1 MENEDSHKLRA
12 ESWELR
18 TESWEPRATTYDPR
32 PKDKDPKMKTPSGF
46 WDRRFMSHFAAS
58 PEKTREKFNHLSV
71 CKVII
76 NHQNE
81 SEIAN
86 NYIKL

>member
-12 ESWELR
+12 ESR
-18 TESWEPRATTYDPR
+18 EPRAESQELRPTTYDPR

-46 WDRRFMSHFAAS
+46 WDRKFMSHFAAS

>member
-1 MENEDSHKLRA
+1 
-12 ESWELR
+12 
-18 TESWEPRATTYDPR
+18 
-32 PKDKDPKMKTPSGF
+32 
-46 WDRRFMSHFAAS
+46 MSHFAAS
-58 PEKTREKFNHLSV
+58 PEKTREKFDHLSV